1 MKRFP
6 ALLAIALLGMAWMQ
20 GLSAAT
26 VQTPSQLMITNLK
39 VVEDPVRTNPRQ
51 GAKATWSFKYLMEQ
65 MAGSRDPAEFTLQWL
80 QQWENDQFINGHLV
94 TARPNIRSLVINPWL
109 AASGGKKLDLN
120 KAPFKLLAIV
130 NRMDMREHDAQGSV
144 TTAGEGRFVFG
155 VLGADGKPLPPAAG
169 TAPGGFTVILEYEL
183 SATTMRELGDWA
195 KQWKDLGK
203 YALGSAQYNTALETL
218 TRRFTDRGRAP
229 GKPNQNAI
237 NQIRTNEIAL
247 RPAWELREFAIDGGN
262 GLLQQKTVT
271 ATPDSI
277 QFNGTEG
284 LTQLIND
291 NEASILGNTFT
302 LGGAFEAASSIS
314 GPFQA
319 TNFADFGLRTFKTNL
334 IREPFYDIPWS
345 AAGIRNNTARHQFA
359 LNTCNGC
366 HRDETATGFLHIG
379 FPQAHSLPA
388 SLGKPAALSAF
399 LTGGQ
404 ASDPVDATTLRQF
417 AELTRRQADF
427 AELLDNFGTNGTG
440 PGPRK
445 PHRPKFV
452 H

>member
-1 MKRFP
+1 MKRFS
-6 ALLAIALLGMAWMQ
+6 ALFTTILLSMIWMQ
-20 GLSAAT
+20 GLYADT
-26 VQTPSQLMITNLK
+26 VQTPSQLMITDLK

-51 GAKATWSFKYLMEQ
+51 GKRATWSFKYLMEQ
-65 MAGSRDPAEFTLQWL
+65 MAGSRDPADFTLQWL
-80 QQWENDQFINGHLV
+80 KQWENDQFINGHLV
-94 TARPNIRSLVINPWL
+94 TARPNIRNLVINPWL

-130 NRMDMREHDAQGSV
+130 NRMDMREHDAQGIV

-155 VLGADGKPLPPAAG
+155 VLGSDGKPLPPAAG
-169 TAPGGFTVILEYEL
+169 PSPGGFTMILEYEL
-183 SATTMRELGDWA
+183 PATTMRELGAWA
-195 KQWKDLGK
+195 KQWKDLDK
-203 YALGSAQYNTALETL
+203 HPLGSVKYNAALENL
-218 TRRFTDRGRAP
+218 TRQFTDRGRAP
-229 GKPNQNAI
+229 NKPNQNAI
-237 NQIRTNEIAL
+237 NQIRTNEISL
-247 RPAWELREFAIDGGN
+247 HPTWELREFVIDAGN

-284 LTQLIND
+284 LTQMIND
-291 NEASILGNTFT
+291 NEASILNNTFSMD
-302 LGGAFEAASSIS
+302 GSNEAASSIS

-319 TNFADFGLRTFKTNL
+319 VNFVDFGLRTFKTNL
-334 IREPFYDIPWS
+334 LFEPFYDIPWS
-345 AAGIRNNTARHQFA
+345 AAGIRNNTARHQLA

-404 ASDPVDATTLRQF
+404 ATDPVDATTLRQF

-440 PGPRK
+440 RGPRK
-445 PHRPKFV
+445 IHRPRFA

>member
-6 ALLAIALLGMAWMQ
+6 ALLAMTLLGMIWMQ
-20 GLSAAT
+20 GLFAAT
-26 VQTPSQLMITNLK
+26 VQTPSQLMITHLK

-51 GAKATWSFKYLMEQ
+51 GKRATWSFKYLMEQ

-94 TARPNIRSLVINPWL
+94 TARPNIRTLVIDPWL
-109 AASGGKKLDLN
+109 AASGGRKLDLN

-130 NRMDMREHDAQGSV
+130 NRMDMREHDAQGKV

-183 SATTMRELGDWA
+183 LATNMRELGDWV
-195 KQWKDLGK
+195 KQWKDLSK
-203 YALGSAQYNTALETL
+203 YTLGSAQYNKALESL
-218 TRRFTDRGRAP
+218 TRRFTDSGRAP

-302 LGGAFEAASSIS
+302 LDSSHEAASSIS

-319 TNFADFGLRTFKTNL
+319 TDFADFGLRTFKTNL
-334 IREPFYDIPWS
+334 LFEPFYDIPWS
-345 AAGIRNNTARHQFA
+345 ATGIRNNNARHQFA

-379 FPQAHSLPA
+379 FPKEHSLPT

-404 ASDPVDATTLRQF
+404 ATDPVDATALRQF
-417 AELTRRQADF
+417 AELTRRQTDL